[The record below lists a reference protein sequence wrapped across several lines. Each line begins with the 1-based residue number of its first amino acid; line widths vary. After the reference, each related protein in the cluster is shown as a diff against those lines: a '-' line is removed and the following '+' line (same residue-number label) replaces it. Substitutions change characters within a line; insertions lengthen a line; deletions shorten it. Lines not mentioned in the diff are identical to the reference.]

1 MIPQGANAKATIDD
15 IRKQVERI
23 GKITRMAH
31 HGLNVYIEYERLEYA
46 QIAYLLLGNRKYDG
60 RQLNIS
66 FYDPVRFADD
76 ILLWICANTY
86 RSKATVRIFGFWEE
100 GWTYFGVQSSI
111 NNIDQPI

>member
-1 MIPQGANAKATIDD
+1 MNEFYLTFDTVGFFKDKKITCVLLLRSVIPQGANAKATIDD

-76 ILLWICANTY
+76 ILL
-86 RSKATVRIFGFWEE
+86 
-100 GWTYFGVQSSI
+100 
-111 NNIDQPI
+111 